1 MQNRFRWTFLLTL
14 VVASLVVAPLAVT
27 AADLGSGNN
36 TLQLRGERSRGS
48 NDSAAGA
55 ANSLIMYERSFAPV
69 MEGLGVIDAR
79 SRSMVGGHYI
89 ATPSGYVNINR
100 LVAGEYPLHFSSSL
114 VDSITA
120 TDVALAV
127 FGDASMETIREA
139 VQMAGVRTLG
149 SVPNSGIV
157 VTGVTDS
164 GMATLTRFGA
174 QLFLW
179 APGNF
184 MSPEVGVSPVP
195 NPDMALDTKLNM
207 VASVFPGEDVQVVI
221 DALTG
226 IGATVQSQYNG
237 LISYQVEIDAL
248 RNNLGLLGGLP
259 IRAMSELGFVI
270 SADEDGAATM
280 QIAEWR
286 NGARPY
292 TDAGVD
298 GSTQVVGITDTGL
311 SLDAAVLGSGVIG
324 DPAGGAGL
332 GHRKVVAYVT
342 AASVAGGGG
351 DLLTCDGSTG
361 ATHGHLVASL
371 IAGNA
376 SDVVPDVRFLSG
388 FETNI
393 AGTQTLHGIDGQAPG
408 ARVYFVDDATV
419 AQCANPFQIEAQI
432 PGTLSANAGAAK
444 TFGTANGLDL
454 SIHNFSFS
462 IVGSEASYDLAAQ
475 DIDTWLHNNQDF
487 LVMAAAGNEG
497 VDSLGD
503 GNLDFGTVT
512 SPGTAKNVVTVS
524 ASGTVNNP
532 LDLSTARLPQVPNN
546 GHEIIARWANS
557 NGGGQGP
564 AAFTVDAFGATNW
577 RIKPDVMANGDE
589 TLGAD
594 NQRLTSPTTCIS
606 ADDDNTGAIECAR
619 LLPGIFDGTS
629 FATANASGVAAMV
642 RDYFSKGYAPA
653 GQAGGS
659 SYDLMGPELKAA
671 LIASGDLMTG
681 NPQWRQIGQQL
692 QTGFYNPRHLSTF
705 TPEQGYGRLQVD
717 KLLPLASQPGTPSY
731 IQSQMLSV
739 PYLGTTSQTF
749 TVVNSDEPL
758 RCVASWYDLESTLAG
773 PGEQGKLV
781 RDVNMTMWDC
791 GPDGVCANSD
801 DTRYQGNYFTEDANY
816 DGVLLDL
823 SELFACSND
832 TNISCDPGDF
842 NPAEDCLDGTAT
854 CVSIQPAVTEDCN
867 QNGALDFSEYSLP
880 VPPAGFVRG
889 APPAG
894 ECATAGLDSNNN
906 NEAVFLAADQ
916 LTQARTMRVDLD
928 FVSTSNVGDTSVDVA
943 LVCTGGLSVPGS
955 PNSIRANKAEFSC
968 SDVME
973 LSVVD
978 GGQNA
983 TVPSVVIGVTVV
995 SKDAL
1000 GSVVDIEEGIVFS
1013 ETATNTRYLSVPV
1026 AIVDG
1031 TAVPPANNDSIV
1043 GVFDGGSVELTYED
1057 APTADALGSATV
1069 RCQPSLA
1076 INNIARRGTNANFNL
1091 TGGCDPRGRI
1101 DPRFIA
1107 FGAVIGTG
1115 TMVSGDLF
1123 LDKNEDLVYTVNFT
1137 NQEEGDALL
1146 DVTATLTACT
1156 PGTVLPD
1163 GSCTPFPGIEVY
1175 DGTQNLGLMTAGLT
1189 QSASFNLN
1197 VKPTVTFPGQVEMVF
1212 GVSAQKN
1219 GLTVANINTFHHVL
1233 DADTWSFA
1241 DEDPAV
1247 SGATYYSTDFPTGG
1261 REVKVYAQEFYDPL
1275 NWMFAAETFK
1285 FGDMTSSAD
1294 CADANPNP
1302 IILCGNANLMGFNP
1316 GTGRFDTPIA
1326 NTMPWTFDTEDEGF
1340 AQRRRFDSDPG
1351 DNLELQSHNVWQWN
1365 NTGECGFQSND
1376 RATGT
1381 DGQTYLG
1388 GTGGVWH
1395 SGFAESMPGTPGGR
1409 TGYDLGCENY
1419 DIPGSPDPKR
1429 EVVIDAV
1436 SSPHFFRVKQQTDA
1450 NGFAYQLEFTR
1461 YGFNIAPDVP
1471 DGNAMFGYEL
1481 DPDTTTSQPSDPV
1494 DYGWLNSDQGTSGF
1508 LSGVTQASYQAFNP
1522 NNPHE
1527 LGSGLQSEGFLD
1539 ETVGS
1544 PTQNILEI
1552 HGDGSNGS
1560 WYDPNNPNKLG
1571 AGFRTLN
1578 DEFGVLTSRGWNYL
1592 GATAVR
1598 GSAGLP
1604 VRNWDESW
1612 EIGAG
1617 SFEDIFGPNETRTPD
1632 QTYPITPANP
1642 EVLINRRDSFQTNMT
1657 AVLREN
1663 ADPSVAT
1670 LSGYGIAFDDVVVEW
1685 REQHPVADRTPC
1697 TNPLTWAQ
1705 NATTGVYEGVPTPP
1719 SNALAA
1725 GCASISWDR
1734 NTVQVPELAVELT
1747 VIDQNAQY
1755 GPDRL
1760 AGTGDEQA
1768 VDTNA
1773 DGFAEVTV
1781 PVASDADISGE
1792 TFTLTQIALAS
1803 PVYKG
1808 VVKLS
1813 ATKGLT
1819 SGTDGVIFIQQN
1831 GDGTA
1836 PVFISTQY
1844 NDQDINASGV
1854 FADYHPCPDNPLID
1868 TMQTSFVGDDVLFVT
1883 AKVTDSGANADFDNI
1898 ADPGETVSMDI
1909 SVVNSTLDINRE
1921 KPDLEDITITL
1932 VASVTSVGPNQ
1943 PIACILDGSSYYGTL
1958 LSGIARFNDPG
1969 DPFKWVVGNA
1979 NRTSASQVLQAVFS
1993 LGISGRYTDSLGI
2006 EKLVSSF
2013 RTPQKFAINI
2023 DLDIDP
2029 NFPAASLT
2037 GDSACVG
2044 GTNAGQVCT
2053 VPGDCPG
2060 GTCDPLPAYLQTG
2073 GTGFVAGDVGYFEG
2087 FEGATNLGG
2096 RNLTGGP
2103 YPQAI
2108 PGTSFVHSPGV
2119 NTAGGYLDGNTNV
2132 SFLPGPLS
2140 PGAAPGNSP
2149 DDPEGS
2155 SAVDGIRCQYNDPK
2169 GPSKHPRS
2177 EPACRPWNGSGWA
2190 ASGNKA
2196 FSGTMAL
2203 YNGIDGDVELGIDN
2217 SFDANWLQTLESAFT
2232 GSMNV
2237 GVAGN
2242 ATLSVYHIVQS
2253 ADDRTFNVPA
2263 GNAVGRGWIEWAEV
2277 DATGKPINGWV
2288 KLNGFQ
2294 NNYGNTGVTP
2304 FFGNCVF
2311 EHYDEFY
2318 DASAALGTTP
2328 GFDPGATSGVGVA
2341 YNSDNIGSED
2351 DYFDPNDP
2359 QRLFGASSS
2368 CFPAFVYS
2376 SLGDYTSTNIANA
2389 GKAFTAGELGSLG
2402 NGVWVNSLFN
2412 LDTAGGKRI
2421 RIRFTFSDLEL
2432 ALGFTWADFFGNSVG
2447 NGVRGWRMDDVAVS
2461 GLVDAPLVLI
2471 PDPRTPGANDCP
2483 IDPSPGIPGNQ
2494 AACNVVVADAG
2505 ADVLTP
2511 VSGAT
2516 VTLDASAS
2524 TFDQCVDGFLEYRWR
2539 IGGTTIQEYAT
2550 NPVLVDAPQ
2559 FTTVYTVDARCS
2571 TDPTCLGSD
2580 SVAVVPADES
2590 EVSGTPVSLGTVEHG
2605 VSPGAAITTWTE
2617 PQVGGPF
2624 VLDVLGFDLQ
2634 RAGSALR
2641 TAGGQLATAA
2651 QLSAAVRADACGMPG
2666 SATPIGGGQFV
2677 YTDTLY
2683 SLAVDELVGYLSIST
2698 SSSTGI
2704 VGSMGRGEMIGA
2716 AAQFGRGRVS
2726 PTTVPPCP

>member
-1 MQNRFRWTFLLTL
+1 
-14 VVASLVVAPLAVT
+14 
-27 AADLGSGNN
+27 
-36 TLQLRGERSRGS
+36 
-48 NDSAAGA
+48 
-55 ANSLIMYERSFAPV
+55 

-89 ATPSGYVNINR
+89 ATPSGYININR

-195 NPDMALDTKLNM
+195 NPNMALDTKLNM

-298 GSTQVVGITDTGL
+298 GSTQTIGITDTGL
-311 SLDAAVLGSGVIG
+311 SLDAAVLGSGAIG
-324 DPAGGAGL
+324 DPAGGASL
-332 GHRKVVAYVT
+332 AHRKVVAYVT

-351 DLLTCDGSTG
+351 DLLTCDGTTG

-393 AGTQTLHGIDGQAPG
+393 AGTATLHGIDGQAPA

-419 AQCANPFQIEAQI
+419 AQCANPFQIEAQV
-432 PGTLSANAGAAK
+432 PGTLSANAGASK
-444 TFGTANGLDL
+444 TFGLANGLDL

-462 IVGSEASYDLAAQ
+462 IVGSESSYDVAAQ
-475 DIDTWLHNNQDF
+475 DIDAWLHLNQDF

-532 LDLSTARLPQVPNN
+532 LDLSQIFRLGGPRLPQVPNN
-546 GHEIIARWANS
+546 GHEIIARFANT

-577 RIKPDVMANGDE
+577 RIKPDVMSNGDE
-589 TLGAD
+589 VLGAD

-642 RDYFSKGYAPA
+642 RDYFDKGYAPA

-659 SYDLMGPELKAA
+659 GYSLMGPELKAA
-671 LIASGDLMTG
+671 LIASADLMTG
-681 NPQWRQIGQQL
+681 NPQWRNIGEQL
-692 QTGFYNPRHLSTF
+692 QVGFYNPKHLSTF
-705 TPEQGYGRLQVD
+705 SPEQGYGRIQVD

-731 IQSQMLSV
+731 IQSQMVTV
-739 PYLGTTSQTF
+739 PGPPAPSNPLAPDASFGF
-749 TVVNSDEPL
+749 TVLNSDEAL
-758 RCVASWYDLESTLAG
+758 RCVASWYDLESTVAG
-773 PGEQGKLV
+773 PGAQGNLV
-781 RDVNMTMWDC
+781 RDVNMTLWDC
-791 GPDGVCANSD
+791 GPDHVCANSD
-801 DTRYQGNYFTEDANY
+801 DTRYQGNYFSEDANY

-823 SELFACSND
+823 DELFACSND
-832 TNISCDPGDF
+832 NNITCDPGAFD
-842 NPAEDCLDGTAT
+842 PLLDCGLITAT
-854 CVSIQPAVTEDCN
+854 CDSIAPAITEDCN

-880 VPPAGFVRG
+880 VPPGGFLRG
-889 APPAG
+889 G
-894 ECATAGLDSNNN
+894 DCATAGLDSNNS
-906 NEAVFLAADQ
+906 NEAVFLAAGQ
-916 LTQARTMRVDLD
+916 LTQGHTMRVDLD
-928 FVSTSNVGDTSVDVA
+928 WVDSTESVPPANMDVA
-943 LVCTGGLSVPGS
+943 LVCTGGLSVPGA
-955 PNSIRANKAEFSC
+955 PNSIRANKAEFAC
-968 SDVME
+968 ADVME
-973 LSVVD
+973 VSVVD
-978 GGQNA
+978 GAQDA
-983 TVPSVVIGVTVV
+983 SVPSVVIGVTVE
-995 SKDAL
+995 SKDAN
-1000 GSVVDIEEGIVFS
+1000 GIVVDTEQGIVFS
-1013 ETATNTRYLSVPV
+1013 ETAHSTRYLSVPV
-1026 AIVDG
+1026 AIVDAL
-1031 TAVPPANNDSIV
+1031 AVPPADNDSIV
-1043 GVFDGGSVELTYED
+1043 GVYDGGSVVLTYADSPTVD
-1057 APTADALGSATV
+1057 AIGSSTV

-1076 INNIARRGTNANFNL
+1076 INNIIRRGTNANYDI

-1101 DPRFIA
+1101 DPRFVA

-1137 NQEEGDALL
+1137 NQEEGDPLL

-1156 PGTVLPD
+1156 AGTVAPN

-1175 DGTQNLGLMTAGLT
+1175 DSSQNLGAMTAGLR

-1197 VKPTVTFPGQVEMVF
+1197 VKPTVAFPADQVEMVL
-1212 GVSAQKN
+1212 GVTAQKN
-1219 GLTVANINTFHHVL
+1219 GLTVANITTFHHVL
-1233 DADTWSFA
+1233 DADIWSFA

-1247 SGATYYSTDFPTGG
+1247 SGAAYYSTDFPTGG

-1275 NWMFAAETFK
+1275 NWMFASETFK
-1285 FGDMTSSAD
+1285 FEDMTTSAY
-1294 CADANPNP
+1294 CADANANP
-1302 IILCGNANLMGFNP
+1302 IILCGNAQLMGFNP
-1316 GTGRFDTPIA
+1316 GTGLFDTPVA
-1326 NTMPWTFDTEDEGF
+1326 NSMPWTFDTDNEGW

-1376 RATGT
+1376 RATQT
-1381 DGQTYLG
+1381 DGQSYFG
-1388 GTGGVWH
+1388 GSGGMWH
-1395 SGFAESMPGTPGGR
+1395 SGHAESMPGTPPGR
-1409 TGYDLGCENY
+1409 AGYDLGCENY

-1429 EVVIDAV
+1429 EVVVDAV
-1436 SSPHFFRVKQQTDA
+1436 SSPHFFRVKQQTDVY
-1450 NGFAYQLEFTR
+1450 GFAYQLEFMR
-1461 YGFNIAPDVP
+1461 YGFNMQPDVP

-1494 DYGWLNSDQGTSGF
+1494 DFGWLNSDQGTTGF
-1508 LSGVTQASYQAFNP
+1508 LSGITQASYQAFNP

-1539 ETVGS
+1539 ETNGS
-1544 PTQNILEI
+1544 PSQNILEI

-1560 WYDPNNPNKLG
+1560 FYDPNNPNKLG
-1571 AGFRTLN
+1571 AGLRTLN

-1592 GATAVR
+1592 GATATR

-1612 EIGAG
+1612 EIGQG
-1617 SFEDIFGPNETRTPD
+1617 TFEDLFGPNETRTPD
-1632 QTYPITPANP
+1632 QVYPITAINP
-1642 EVLINRRDSFQTNMT
+1642 EVLINRRDSFQANMT

-1663 ADPSVAT
+1663 ANPAVAT
-1670 LSGYGIAFDDVVVEW
+1670 LSGYGVGFDDVVVEW

-1705 NATTGVYEGVPTPP
+1705 NATTGVMEGVPTAP

-1725 GCASISWDR
+1725 GCAAISWDR

-1755 GPDRL
+1755 GPDRI

-1781 PVASDADISGE
+1781 PVASDIDISGE
-1792 TFTLTQIALAS
+1792 MFTLTQIQLAS

-1844 NDQDINASGV
+1844 NDEDMNASGV
-1854 FADYHPCPDNPLID
+1854 YADYHPCPDNPLID

-1883 AKVTDSGANADFDNI
+1883 AKMTDSGANADFDNI
-1898 ADPGETVSMDI
+1898 ADPGETISMDV

-1921 KPDLEDITITL
+1921 KPDLEDITLTL
-1932 VASVTSVGPNQ
+1932 VASVTSVGPTQ
-1943 PIACILDGSSYYGTL
+1943 PIACILDGSSFYGTL

-1969 DPFKWVVGNA
+1969 DPFKWVVGDTH
-1979 NRTSASQVLQAVFS
+1979 RTSASQVLQAVFS

-2006 EKLVSSF
+2006 ENLVSSF
-2013 RTPQKFAINI
+2013 RTPQKFAVNI

-2029 NFPAASLT
+2029 NFPANPLKA
-2037 GDSACVG
+2037 DSACVG
-2044 GTNAGQVCT
+2044 GTSAGRACT
-2053 VPGDCPG
+2053 VPADCGGG
-2060 GTCDPLPAYLQTG
+2060 GTCDALPAYLQAG
-2073 GTGFVAGDVGYFEG
+2073 GSGFVNGEVGYFEG
-2087 FEGATNLGG
+2087 FEGSFNLAG

-2103 YPQAI
+2103 YPQVI
-2108 PGTSFVHSPGV
+2108 DGTSFVHSPAI
-2119 NTAGGYLDGNTNV
+2119 NASGGYLDGNISV
-2132 SFLPGPLS
+2132 SYLPGPLS
-2140 PGAAPGNSP
+2140 PGAAWGNPP

-2155 SAVDGIRCQYNDPK
+2155 SAVDGSRCQYNDPK
-2169 GPSKHPRS
+2169 GPSKHARS
-2177 EPACRPWNGSGWA
+2177 EPACRPWDGSGWA
-2190 ASGNKA
+2190 ASATKA

-2203 YNGIDGDVELGIDN
+2203 YNGVDGAAELGLDN
-2217 SFDANWLQTLESAFT
+2217 SYDNNWTQNLESAFS

-2242 ATLSVYHIVQS
+2242 ATLSMYHIVAG
-2253 ADDRTFNVPA
+2253 ADDRTFNVPS
-2263 GNAVGRGWIEWAEV
+2263 GNAVGRGYIEWAEV
-2277 DATGKPINGWV
+2277 DGTGKPVNAWI

-2294 NNYGNTGVTP
+2294 NNYGNTGTTP
-2304 FFGNCVF
+2304 YFGNCVF

-2318 DASAALGTTP
+2318 DAAAALGTTP
-2328 GFDPGATSGVGVA
+2328 GFDSGATSGVGVS
-2341 YNSDNIGSED
+2341 YNSDNVGSED

-2359 QRLFGASSS
+2359 LRLFGSSSS
-2368 CFPAFVYS
+2368 CFPAFCYS
-2376 SLGDYTSTNIANA
+2376 SLGDYTSTNIVDA
-2389 GKAFTAGELGSLG
+2389 GKAFTTGELGSLG
-2402 NGVWVNSLFN
+2402 TGVWVNSLFN

-2421 RIRFTFSDLEL
+2421 RIRFTFSDIEIGLGASWADVFGN
-2432 ALGFTWADFFGNSVG
+2432 ALGNAT
-2447 NGVRGWRMDDVAVS
+2447 RGWRMDDIAVA
-2461 GLVDAPLVLI
+2461 GLTDAPLVLI
-2471 PDPRTPGANDCP
+2471 PDPRTPGADDCP

-2524 TFDQCVDGFLEYRWR
+2524 TYDQCVDGFLEYRWR
-2539 IGGTTIQEYAT
+2539 IGGSTVQEYAT
-2550 NPVLVDAPQ
+2550 NPVLIDAPQ

-2605 VSPGAAITTWTE
+2605 VSPGAAITTWSE
-2617 PQVGGPF
+2617 PLVGGPF
-2624 VLDVLGFDLQ
+2624 VLNVLGFDLD

-2641 TAGGQLATAA
+2641 SSVLPPGGATE
-2651 QLSAAVRADACGMPG
+2651 LSAAIRADACSMPG

-2683 SLAVDELVGYLSIST
+2683 SLSADELVGYLAIST
-2698 SSSTGI
+2698 STSSGI
-2704 VGSMGRGEMIGA
+2704 VGSMGRGELVGA
-2716 AAQFGRGRVS
+2716 PAQFGRGRVS
-2726 PTTVPPCP
+2726 PVATPPCP